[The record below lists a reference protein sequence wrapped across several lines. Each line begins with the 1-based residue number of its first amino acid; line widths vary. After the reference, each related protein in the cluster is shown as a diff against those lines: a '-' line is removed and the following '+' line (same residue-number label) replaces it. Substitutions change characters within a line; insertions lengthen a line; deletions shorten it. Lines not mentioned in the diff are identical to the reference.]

1 MHQDIR
7 PRRRWGLLIAGCMA
21 VSLFS
26 LVYPIYV
33 IWPFRHQGAVEL
45 QTALLV
51 VRFRLVAVALS
62 AVAALVAAVFYWRA
76 QKRWGWRILSA
87 AATALVLLASI
98 LCRVN
103 IYELMFHPAGKP
115 AFASADQTKL
125 DRDEMVIAVQ
135 IAGDDRAYP
144 IRNISYHHIV
154 NDWLGGV
161 PIVAT
166 Y

>member
-87 AATALVLLASI
+87 AGTALVLLASI

-103 IYELMFHPAGKP
+103 IYELMFHPVGKP
-115 AFASADQTKL
+115 DFAPASESKL
-125 DRDEMVIAVQ
+125 DGAEMVIAVSLPH
-135 IAGDDRAYP
+135 ASRAYP
-144 IRNISYHHIV
+144 IRIISYHHIV
-154 NDWLGGV
+154 NDVLDGV
-161 PIVAT
+161 PIAAT